1 MFRSLVAVGTK
12 KGNLWLLR
20 AETLEPARSIP
31 FAYSRCTSV
40 QFITGFTV
48 YIYRGS
54 IRAIEF
60 SECGEFLAT
69 VDTDRC
75 VSVFRP
81 VSSNLFFLSK
91 DLDLKKSLKEL
102 HQC

>member
-1 MFRSLVAVGTK
+1 MYRSLVAVGTK

-20 AETLEPARSIP
+20 AESMEPARSIP

-40 QFITGFTV
+40 QSITDFTLH
-48 YIYRGS
+48 IYRGS

-75 VSVFRP
+75 VSVFRS
-81 VSSNLFFLSK
+81 VLSRNP
-91 DLDLKKSLKEL
+91 
-102 HQC
+102 